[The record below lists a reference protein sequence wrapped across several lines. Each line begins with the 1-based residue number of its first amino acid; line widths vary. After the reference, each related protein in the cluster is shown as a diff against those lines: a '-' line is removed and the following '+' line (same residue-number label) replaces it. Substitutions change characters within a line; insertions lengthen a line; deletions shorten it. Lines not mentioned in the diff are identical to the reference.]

1 MMGYNDALSKY
12 DAQSEWNRARRKALY
27 QDVVC
32 HFKTCSLNLLSFED
46 VRKDMHLTQK
56 IDRGVQEIPLD
67 HIRGSVG
74 RYEDFTAEFLPRKA
88 HLQERWQQVNMAMRA
103 GDTPPIEVYQIG
115 DAYFVLDGNHR
126 VSIAKQEGAERIEAY
141 VWEYPTGEYPTGEY
155 PAASTP
161 DPDADINTLLLDTER
176 RAFLER
182 FADARQEV
190 RDIVFTC
197 PDQYGELAE
206 MIEQYRRELEGVN
219 AAPATHA
226 QAASA
231 WYEDAYA
238 PALGKMRQDDLM
250 AKFPNRTEADLFFW
264 AWKNN
269 QELEEMAREEG
280 FPPPSPEAT

>member
-1 MMGYNDALSKY
+1 MGYNDALSKY
-12 DAQSEWNRARRKALY
+12 DAQADWNRARRKALY

-46 VRKDMHLTQK
+46 VRKHMHLTQK

-74 RYEDFTAEFLPRKA
+74 RYDDFTAEFLPKRA

-103 GDTPPIEVYQIG
+103 GDTPPIEVFQIG

-126 VSIAKQEGAERIEAY
+126 VSIAKQEGVERIEAY
-141 VWEYPTGEYPTGEY
+141 VWEYPLV
-155 PAASTP
+155 SVL
-161 DPDADINTLLLDTER
+161 DPDADINALLLDSEH

-182 FADARQEV
+182 YGDARPEV

-206 MIEQYRRELEGVN
+206 MIEQYRRQLEATK

-238 PALGKMRQDDLM
+238 PALSKMRQDNLLV
-250 AKFPNRTEADLFFW
+250 KFPNRTEADLFLW

-269 QELEEMAREEG
+269 QELEEMARREG
-280 FPPPSPEAT
+280 FPPASMADS